1 MRVKLVAC
9 ELTTLGFVFATLVA
23 ASNAPAVSQYYYLD
37 PHQIDLTMLLP
48 PPPDMNSAQE
58 RLDQQQVASAVA
70 GRSQA
75 QLAQAEE
82 DAMRNVF
89 FFAKSVGP
97 GFDAQ
102 DLPVTT
108 RFFSRVG
115 SDLERLIDQAKLF
128 WERPRPSGA
137 LKARGSYPSGHAA
150 FGATAAILL
159 SQLIPSKRDQIF
171 GQARMFAENRI
182 LLGVHYPSDVA
193 AGWTAGT
200 VAAYAMM
207 RDPGFQRDELA
218 VRAELQRANFR

>member
-1 MRVKLVAC
+1 MRVRLVAG
-9 ELTTLGFVFATLVA
+9 ELATIGFLFAALVA
-23 ASNAPAVSQYYYLD
+23 ASAAPDFSQYYYLD
-37 PHQIDLTMLLP
+37 PHKLDLTMLLP

-70 GRSQA
+70 DRSQA

-82 DAMRNVF
+82 DSMRNVF
-89 FFAKSVGP
+89 FFSKSVGP

-102 DLPVTT
+102 HLPVTT

-128 WERPRPSGA
+128 WQRRRPNGA
-137 LKARGSYPSGHAA
+137 MKARGSYPSGHAA

-159 SQLIPSKRDQIF
+159 SQFIPSKRDQIF
-171 GQARMFAENRI
+171 GQARMFAANRI

-207 RDPGFQRDELA
+207 RDPRFQRDALA